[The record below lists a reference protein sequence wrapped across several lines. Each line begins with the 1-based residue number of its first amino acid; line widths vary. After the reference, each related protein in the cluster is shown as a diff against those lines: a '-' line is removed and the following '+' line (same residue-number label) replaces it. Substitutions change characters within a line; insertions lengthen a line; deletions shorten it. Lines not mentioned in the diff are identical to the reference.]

1 MKSIGIESRTRQ
13 INQLLYVFKIKR
25 TMTGFVNVIV
35 LLLGNLKIYSNILS
49 NFYRMRNLLVE
60 YKDFWL

>member
-35 LLLGNLKIYSNILS
+35 LFI
-49 NFYRMRNLLVE
+49 R
-60 YKDFWL
+60 

>member
-35 LLLGNLKIYSNILS
+35 LLLGNLKIY
-49 NFYRMRNLLVE
+49 
-60 YKDFWL
+60 